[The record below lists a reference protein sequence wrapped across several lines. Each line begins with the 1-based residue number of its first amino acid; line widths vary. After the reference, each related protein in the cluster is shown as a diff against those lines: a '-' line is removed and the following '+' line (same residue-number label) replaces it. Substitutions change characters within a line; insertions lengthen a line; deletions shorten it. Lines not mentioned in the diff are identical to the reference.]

1 MDSLKTVQVPCIQ
14 RYGILLRAL
23 NKDMDEDLPSNNDQ
37 LGKLWEL
44 IYNKLQRQITIVIF
58 KICSTN

>member
-1 MDSLKTVQVPCIQ
+1 MPCIQ